1 MRRSQA
7 AAAVP
12 TLHPVSALAHTG
24 ALVLLLLLCAHP
36 LFLLALA
43 AVPGLT
49 LAARREVRAWRRQ
62 LAWSLSLALFIVA
75 FNGLLGGV
83 GATELFRFFLPLIGR
98 RTVSLE
104 GLVYGGAMA
113 LRLAGII
120 GAFALLSR
128 LVDVERLLYF
138 SPLAGRS
145 SLTAALTLGLI
156 PRLNRSARA
165 LLEVQASRGAPL
177 TAGSLRRG
185 VRAAGPLLAA
195 LTETALE
202 NSLDMAEVL
211 TARGYGSGRPT
222 PFRPERW
229 HRRDALVL
237 CGAALAVLAWFQGQ
251 SAGVAAFSYY
261 PVLVAPPWVD
271 STRVLAVVLGG
282 LLVPALIFWGWRQCR
297 WLRVNI

>member
-1 MRRSQA
+1 MRRGRA
-7 AAAVP
+7 APAAP
-12 TLHPVSALAHTG
+12 ALHPVSALAHAG
-24 ALVLLLLLCAHP
+24 VLVLFLLLYTHP
-36 LFLLALA
+36 LFLLLLALL
-43 AVPGLT
+43 PGLT
-49 LAARREVRAWRRQ
+49 LAARGDVRAWRRQ
-62 LAWSLSLALFIVA
+62 LAWGLTFALFIIA

-83 GATELFRFFLPLIGR
+83 GATELLGFSLPLLGR

-128 LVDVERLLYF
+128 LVDLERLLYF

-156 PRLNRSARA
+156 PRLNRSART

-177 TAGSLRRG
+177 AAGGLRRG

-202 NSLDMAEVL
+202 DSLDMAEVL

-222 PFRPERW
+222 HFRPERW
-229 HRRDALVL
+229 HRRDAVVL
-237 CGAALAVLAWFQGQ
+237 LGTVFALAVGLEGARTG
-251 SAGVAAFSYY
+251 AASFTYY
-261 PVLVAPPWVD
+261 PALAAPAWVR
-271 STRVLAVVLGG
+271 SLPVLAGVLGG
-282 LLVPALIFWGWRQCR
+282 LTIPAFIFWGWRRCR